1 MSFAFGEGTPRPVGQ
16 ALRRPW
22 EGPVMS
28 ALIFRF
34 LFIKK
39 KEGKCP
45 IIAYLCNTMER
56 REFIKVASAAACA
69 AALLPPLGGLTTG
82 CTSPLVIDGGHEG
95 DNGKWDFDD
104 VVDRSGTWS
113 IKYERAAEGQIPMWI
128 ADMDFRTAPAVSSA
142 LKERLNRDVMGYTF
156 TPEEYYQ
163 SIIYWEKEMH
173 DWKVEKEW
181 VAYCPGVITSINQ
194 AYLTFTNPGDSIIV
208 MPPVYNLF
216 RMYAERLGRKVIDN
230 PLLFDGERYRI
241 DFDGLE
247 RLLSNTDA
255 KILVLCNP
263 HNPAGIVW
271 DHDALRRVA
280 SLCRQK
286 GVIVISDEIHADL
299 TLPGYQHT
307 PFCSVSDDAEAVG
320 LVFAGPTK
328 SFNLAGVSMTA
339 YCVIP
344 NKTLREAYL
353 KQLKD
358 AKLDEAPI
366 ASLVATIAAYTE
378 GSPWLLSLREYLQG
392 NIREV
397 VDFFSLHSL
406 GIKAIPPQASFLV
419 WLDCRAMGLSQEG
432 LMKFFSDEVGLLL
445 SNGAMYGQGGEGFV
459 RMNIGCPRRIVKK
472 ALGRIL

>member
-1 MSFAFGEGTPRPVGQ
+1 
-16 ALRRPW
+16 
-22 EGPVMS
+22 
-28 ALIFRF
+28 
-34 LFIKK
+34 
-39 KEGKCP
+39 
-45 IIAYLCNTMER
+45 MER

-69 AALLPPLGGLTTG
+69 AALLPSVGGLMTG
-82 CTSPLVIDGGHEG
+82 CAPAVDSGSGSDGFS
-95 DNGKWDFDD
+95 DKWDFDE

-113 IKYERAAEGQIPMWI
+113 IKYGRASEGQIPLWI
-128 ADMDFRTAPAVSSA
+128 ADMDFKTAPAVSSA
-142 LKERLNRDVMGYTF
+142 LIERLNRDVMGYTF
-156 TPEEYYQ
+156 TPDEYYE
-163 SIIYWEKEMH
+163 SIIGWERKMH
-173 DWKVEKEW
+173 DWQVEKEW

-194 AYLTFTNPGDSIIV
+194 AYLTFTEPSDSIIV

-216 RMYAERLGRKVIDN
+216 RMYAEKLGRRVIDN
-230 PLLFDGERYRI
+230 PLLFDGEHYRM

-247 RLLSNTDA
+247 RILSNSDA

-271 DHDALRRVA
+271 DRDALRRIA

-286 GVIVISDEIHADL
+286 GVMVISDEIHGDL
-299 TLPGYQHT
+299 TLPGHQHT
-307 PFCSVSDDAEAVG
+307 PFCSVSADAEAIG

-344 NKTLREAYL
+344 NEKLREPYL
-353 KQLKD
+353 KHLED

-378 GSPWLLSLREYLQG
+378 GAPWLLSLREYLQG

-397 VDFFSLHSL
+397 VDFFSKNDL

-419 WLDCRAMGLSQEG
+419 WLDCRAMGLSQEA
-432 LMKFFSDEVGLLL
+432 LMRFFSDKAGLLL

-459 RMNIGCPRRIVKK
+459 RMNIGCPRKIVKE